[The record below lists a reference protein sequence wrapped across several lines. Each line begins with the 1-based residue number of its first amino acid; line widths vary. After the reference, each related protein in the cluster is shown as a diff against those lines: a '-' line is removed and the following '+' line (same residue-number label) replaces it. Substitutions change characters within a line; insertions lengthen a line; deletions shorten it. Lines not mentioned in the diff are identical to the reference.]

1 MYQRVEELTVIVR
14 EQRRDWNAK
23 IVEQHPDVNILN
35 ADRVKYFGQRNTPG
49 GNERNSRVLE
59 NELYSDDDSLF
70 DENSV
75 AGDSKKPRYFKDG
88 IL

>member
-1 MYQRVEELTVIVR
+1 M
-14 EQRRDWNAK
+14 
-23 IVEQHPDVNILN
+23 
-35 ADRVKYFGQRNTPG
+35 
-49 GNERNSRVLE
+49 LE

-75 AGDSKKPRYFKDG
+75 AGDCKKPRYFKDG